1 MEKIKILV
9 VPSDT
14 IGGVGF
20 YRSIQPH
27 IQLQEQFPDT
37 FDVTIEPNPNW
48 RDLETLSTYNMIH
61 FHKGIYED
69 MQGFRDALAFCKE
82 KGIITV
88 MDIDD
93 NWDLH
98 NLHPLYY
105 SQKHYKLDV
114 MTKDNLK
121 LADYV
126 TTTTSIFANKIK
138 KFNKNVFVLP
148 NAINPEDPRF
158 KVVKPKSDKLRIGLI
173 MGSSH
178 EQDMKLLNGVVS
190 KLGKDIINKITLVLC
205 GFDTRGTMRYI
216 NQETGEVTTENIKP
230 KDTVWYRYEQCLT
243 DNYKI
248 CSPNYTNFLHM
259 FVPNSEYPYI
269 ASENYKR
276 CWTKDIN
283 NYYQHYK
290 EIDILLAPLE
300 ETDFNACKSQLKA
313 IEACFSNT
321 AIIAS
326 NFGPYTIDLTN
337 IIDKGGNINDT
348 GNALLVDKRKNHKD
362 WVRYITKC
370 VNDPEL
376 VKTLQQ
382 RLHDSLCDKYDLR
395 NVTKER
401 ADFYTSIMNN

>member
-1 MEKIKILV
+1 MDKIKILV

-27 IQLQEQFPDT
+27 IQLQEQFPDR
-37 FDVTIEPNPNW
+37 FDVTIDAEPNW
-48 RDLETLSTYNMIH
+48 GDLETLSKYNILH
-61 FHKGIYED
+61 FHKGIYEN
-69 MQGFRDALAFCKE
+69 MQDFRNALSFCKS
-82 KGIITV
+82 KGIVTI

-93 NWDLH
+93 NWDLGPT
-98 NLHPLYY
+98 HPLYI
-105 SQKHYKLDV
+105 SQRHYKIDV

-126 TTTTSIFANKIK
+126 TTTTPIFANKIK

-158 KVVKPKSDKLRIGLI
+158 MVNRPKSDKLRIGLI

-178 EQDMKLLNGVVS
+178 EHDMKLLNGVVS

-205 GFDTRGTMRYI
+205 GYDTRGNTNYI
-216 NQETGEVTTENIKP
+216 NQETGEVKTVKIQP
-230 KDTVWYRYEQCLT
+230 MDSVWYRYEQCIT
-243 DNYKI
+243 DNFKI
-248 CSPNYTNFLHM
+248 CSPHYKNFLHL
-259 FVPNSEYPYI
+259 FAPDSEYPYVGN
-269 ASENYKR
+269 ENYKR

-283 NYYQHYK
+283 NYYKHYN
-290 EIDILLAPLE
+290 EVDVLLAPLE

-326 NFGPYTIDLTN
+326 NFGPYTLDLKN
-337 IIDKGGNINDT
+337 IIDKGGNINED
-348 GNALLVDKRKNHKD
+348 GNALLVDKRRNHKD
-362 WVRYITKC
+362 WVKYITKC
-370 VNDPEL
+370 VNNPDL
-376 VKTLQQ
+376 VKTLQE
-382 RLHDSLCDKYDLR
+382 RLHNSLCEKYDLR
-395 NVTKER
+395 NVTKIR
-401 ADFYTSIMNN
+401 ADFYTSFFD